1 MGVIMVVETHM
12 KPIANY
18 PNYQIDNAGNV
29 YSIAWNKF
37 RLLKPIPTH
46 DGYYRVCLCKD
57 NNKKILS
64 IHRLVWETYV
74 GPVPAGKQI
83 DHIDRD
89 KTNNSLSNL
98 RLVSPQQNRFNTN
111 SKGYTKNN
119 NSNINPWKAKIRVGK
134 KTIHL
139 GCFPTE
145 EQAHNAYLEAKKV
158 YHIIDE

>member
-64 IHRLVWETYV
+64 ILKFDLLILKI
-74 GPVPAGKQI
+74 VPFI
-83 DHIDRD
+83 DALFLTL
-89 KTNNSLSNL
+89 KLL
-98 RLVSPQQNRFNTN
+98 
-111 SKGYTKNN
+111 
-119 NSNINPWKAKIRVGK
+119 
-134 KTIHL
+134 
-139 GCFPTE
+139 
-145 EQAHNAYLEAKKV
+145 
-158 YHIIDE
+158 